1 MQQQTSDNQPWWQYG
16 HVWLI
21 IAGPAAVIV
30 AGFITLAIAI
40 RMPDPVVAE
49 DYYRRG
55 LNINKTLAAE
65 KDIQLAPAMQSR
77 NHVVTPKSEPSQ
89 LEAAKPELLPKPQ

>member
-1 MQQQTSDNQPWWQYG
+1 MNANVNVNANAQRDAQPWWGYG

-21 IAGPAAVIV
+21 IAGPAAVVV

-40 RMPDPVVAE
+40 RIPDPVIAE

-55 LNINKTLAAE
+55 LEINKTLAEQKA
-65 KDIQLAPAMQSR
+65 LAPAMQAR
-77 NHVVTPKSEPSQ
+77 NHAVTPVPAEGVSAP
-89 LEAAKPELLPKPQ
+89 LLAKP

>member
-1 MQQQTSDNQPWWQYG
+1 MKQTMTDTQPWWKYG

-21 IAGPAAVIV
+21 IAGPLAVIV

-40 RMPDPVVAE
+40 RVPDPVVAE

-55 LNINKTLAAE
+55 LDINKTLAAE
-65 KDIQLAPAMQSR
+65 KDMQLAPAMQAR
-77 NHVVTPKSEPSQ
+77 NHVVTPSNTVLNKENPS
-89 LEAAKPELLPKPQ
+89 KTP

>member
-1 MQQQTSDNQPWWQYG
+1 MNTHANGQRDSQPWWTYG

-21 IAGPAAVIV
+21 IAGPAAVVV

-40 RMPDPVVAE
+40 RIPDPVIAE

-55 LNINKTLAAE
+55 LEINKTLAEQKA
-65 KDIQLAPAMQSR
+65 LAPAMQAR
-77 NHVVTPKSEPSQ
+77 NHAVTPVPVVGASAPPATQ
-89 LEAAKPELLPKPQ
+89 P

>member
-1 MQQQTSDNQPWWQYG
+1 MKQDTSGTKAWWQYG

-21 IAGPAAVIV
+21 IAGPAVVVV

-40 RMPDPVVAE
+40 RVPDPVVAD

-55 LNINKTLAAE
+55 LDINKTLAAE
-65 KDIQLAPAMQSR
+65 KDMQLAPAMQAR
-77 NHVVTPKSEPSQ
+77 NHVVTPKAES
-89 LEAAKPELLPKPQ
+89 AKPDTPAKTP

>member
-1 MQQQTSDNQPWWQYG
+1 MKNDSLDIKPWWQYG

-21 IAGPAAVIV
+21 IAGPAVVVV

-40 RMPDPVVAE
+40 RVPDPVVAD

-55 LNINKTLAAE
+55 LDINKTLAAE
-65 KDIQLAPAMQSR
+65 KDLQLAPAMQTR
-77 NHVVTPKSEPSQ
+77 NHVVTPK
-89 LEAAKPELLPKPQ
+89 PELVKQESSTKAP

>member
-1 MQQQTSDNQPWWQYG
+1 MKQNMTDTKPWWQYG

-21 IAGPAAVIV
+21 IAGPAVVVV

-40 RMPDPVVAE
+40 RIPDPLVAD

-55 LNINKTLAAE
+55 LDINKTLAAE
-65 KDIQLAPAMQSR
+65 KDMQLAPAMQAR
-77 NHVVTPKSEPSQ
+77 NHVVTPTKTP
-89 LEAAKPELLPKPQ
+89 

>member
-1 MQQQTSDNQPWWQYG
+1 MKQQTPDSKPWWQYG

-21 IAGPAAVIV
+21 ISGPAVVVV

-40 RMPDPVVAE
+40 RIPDPVVAE

-55 LNINKTLAAE
+55 LDINKTLAAE
-65 KDIQLAPAMQSR
+65 RDLQLAPAMEAR
-77 NHVVTPKSEPSQ
+77 NHVLTPRQVS
-89 LEAAKPELLPKPQ
+89 AKPETPAKTP

>member
-1 MQQQTSDNQPWWQYG
+1 MQQDTSDTKSWWQYG

-21 IAGPAAVIV
+21 IAGPALVVV

-40 RMPDPVVAE
+40 RIPDPVVAD

-55 LNINKTLAAE
+55 LDINKTLAAE
-65 KDIQLAPAMQSR
+65 KDMHLAPAMQAR
-77 NHVVTPKSEPSQ
+77 NHVVTPKPDVTKSDTP
-89 LEAAKPELLPKPQ
+89 AKTP

>member
-1 MQQQTSDNQPWWQYG
+1 MKQETTDTKAWWQYG

-30 AGFITLAIAI
+30 AGFSTLAIAI
-40 RMPDPVVAE
+40 RVPDPVVAD

-55 LNINKTLAAE
+55 LDINKTLAAE
-65 KDIQLAPAMQSR
+65 KDMQLAPAMQAR
-77 NHVVTPKSEPSQ
+77 NHVVTPKAES
-89 LEAAKPELLPKPQ
+89 AKQETPAKTP

>member
-1 MQQQTSDNQPWWQYG
+1 MKQDTSDTKAWWQYG

-21 IAGPAAVIV
+21 IAGPAVVVV

-40 RMPDPVVAE
+40 RVPDPVVAD

-55 LNINKTLAAE
+55 LDINKTLAAE
-65 KDIQLAPAMQSR
+65 KNMQLAPAMQAR
-77 NHVVTPKSEPSQ
+77 NHVVTPKAES
-89 LEAAKPELLPKPQ
+89 AKPDTPAKTP

>member
-1 MQQQTSDNQPWWQYG
+1 MKQDATDTKAWWQYG

-40 RMPDPVVAE
+40 RVPDPVVAD
-49 DYYRRG
+49 DYYRKG
-55 LNINKTLAAE
+55 LDINKTLAAE
-65 KDIQLAPAMQSR
+65 KNMQLAPAMQAR
-77 NHVVTPKSEPSQ
+77 NHVVTPTPDAVKSNTP
-89 LEAAKPELLPKPQ
+89 AKTP

>member
-1 MQQQTSDNQPWWQYG
+1 MQPEKSDSKPWWKYG

-21 IAGPAAVIV
+21 ISGPVIVIV

-40 RMPDPVVAE
+40 GTPDPVVAD

-55 LNINKTLAAE
+55 LDINKTLAAE
-65 KDIQLAPAMQSR
+65 KDLQLAPALQTR
-77 NHVVTPKSEPSQ
+77 NHVVTPKPETT
-89 LEAAKPELLPKPQ
+89 KP

>member
-1 MQQQTSDNQPWWQYG
+1 MQHPTCDTQPWWHYG

-40 RMPDPVVAE
+40 GTPDPVIAD

-55 LNINKTLAAE
+55 LDIDKTLAAQ
-65 KDIQLAPAMQSR
+65 KDLQLAPAMQSR
-77 NHVVTPKSEPSQ
+77 NHVVTPKAEPV
-89 LEAAKPELLPKPQ
+89 KP